1 MAKSIIQQIK
11 FCANK
16 LKNSKLARLGG
27 KEISEALDNLTACL
41 GLETRDEAIVFIPI
55 FEKECS
61 GRTCDF
67 DDMSRMYGCTILDM
81 MEYTPAVK
89 NLLEKGLI
97 YINTHGMKTCKIV
110 EQSFGVTPVVL
121 NSIIDNKT
129 PNLEVVE
136 AKTSDF
142 DRYALCSLV
151 SKAVQDS
158 DVPFLSLLQVA
169 SDAEKLNTSMTFV
182 QEVRRHLE
190 ELSDRILFYE
200 ICHDFCECPSRRSSI
215 ESTLEDIYDSFG
227 KRISARARLL
237 DGTNALISNELV
249 YISDDREEMTLTE
262 KGKEILLED
271 VPSAR
276 EYLYTILDAIK
287 QNFFHTSFT
296 PLMTSIR
303 KSAGMA
309 TI

>member
-41 GLETRDEAIVFIPI
+41 GLENREEAIVFIPI

-67 DDMSRMYGCTILDM
+67 DEMSTMYDCSNLDM
-81 MEYTPAVK
+81 MEYIPAIK

-97 YINTHGMKTCKIV
+97 YINTHGMKTCKII

-121 NSIIDNKT
+121 NSIIDNKA
-129 PNLEVVE
+129 PNLEGVE

-151 SKAVQDS
+151 SNAVQDS
-158 DVPFLSLLQVA
+158 DVTFLSLLQVA
-169 SDAEKLNTSMTFV
+169 SDAEKLNANMTFV

-200 ICHDFCECPSRRSSI
+200 ICNDFCECPSRRSSI
-215 ESTLEDIYDSFG
+215 ERTLEDIYDSYRGG
-227 KRISARARLL
+227 KGDSARRCPVRQRISLH
-237 DGTNALISNELV
+237 
-249 YISDDREEMTLTE
+249 
-262 KGKEILLED
+262 
-271 VPSAR
+271 
-276 EYLYTILDAIK
+276 
-287 QNFFHTSFT
+287 HT
-296 PLMTSIR
+296 
-303 KSAGMA
+303 
-309 TI
+309 